1 MRQDGKAT
9 RIHLFD
15 VTTPSMRAFHMS
27 WFAFFL
33 CFFAWFGIAPQM
45 AAVRAEMGL
54 TKDQIGWLI
63 IGSVAITVIS
73 RLICGELCDRIG
85 PRLTY
90 TWLLVLG
97 SLPVMG
103 IGLAHNFPT
112 FLAFR
117 VAIGAIGAGFVITQ
131 YHTSVMFAPNCIGT
145 ANATTAGWGNM
156 GGGVTQFTMPM
167 LAAFF
172 AVTLGLGDYWGW
184 RGSMFVAGLVCML
197 TGVFYYFLTQDTPLG
212 NFSELRASGRMAPA
226 GASKG
231 AFLRTARD
239 PRVWVLFVLYAA
251 CFGVELTMDGVA
263 HLYYHDHFG
272 LSAKAAGFAAGSLGL
287 LHLFARTLG
296 GYISDRL
303 GGRWGLKARV
313 HWLFA
318 ALLLEGL
325 GLMLF
330 SRMSTVTL
338 AIPVM
343 LGFGLFMKM
352 AEGATYAVV
361 PFVNKKALG
370 SVSGI
375 VGAGGNVGA
384 VAAGFMFKGA
394 IAWPTALFV
403 LGATVSVGSFLAFV
417 IQFSTETEIEAA
429 RECAEAEGQ
438 RQQLAG
444 VKLEPE
450 PSLAGAVA

>member
-1 MRQDGKAT
+1 MMRPDGKAT
-9 RIHLFD
+9 RIDLFN
-15 VTTPSMRAFHMS
+15 VTTPPMRAFHMS

-45 AAVRAEMGL
+45 AAVRSEMGL

-63 IGSVAITVIS
+63 IGSVAITVVA
-73 RLICGELCDRIG
+73 RVVCGELCDRIG

-90 TWLLVLG
+90 SWLLILG

-103 IGLAHNFPT
+103 IGLAHDFKT

-131 YHTSVMFAPNCIGT
+131 YHTSIMFAPNCIGT

-156 GGGVTQFTMPM
+156 GGGVTQIVMPL

-172 AVTLGLGDYWGW
+172 AVTLGLGDAWGW
-184 RGSMFVAGLVCML
+184 RASMFVAGVVCLL
-197 TGVFYYFLTQDTPLG
+197 TGVAYYLLTQDTPLG
-212 NFSELRASGRMAPA
+212 NFSELRAAGRMAPA

-231 AFLRTARD
+231 AFFKTIRD
-239 PRVWVLFVLYAA
+239 PRVWVLFLLYGA
-251 CFGVELTMDGVA
+251 CFGVELTMDGIA

-272 LSAKAAGFAAGSLGL
+272 LSPQAAGLAAGSLGM

-303 GGRWGLKARV
+303 GGRWGLNARV
-313 HWLFA
+313 RWLFV

-325 GLMLF
+325 GLMVF
-330 SRMSTVTL
+330 SKMSTVAL
-338 AIPVM
+338 AIPAM
-343 LGFGLFMKM
+343 IAFGLFMKM
-352 AEGATYAVV
+352 SEGATYAVV
-361 PFVNKKALG
+361 PFVNKKAIG

-375 VGAGGNVGA
+375 VGAGGNAGA

-394 IAWPTALFV
+394 VSWSAALFV
-403 LGATVSVGSFLAFV
+403 LGALVSVASFLAFAV
-417 IQFSTETEIEAA
+417 RFS
-429 RECAEAEGQ
+429 AEAEGPAQ
-438 RQQLAG
+438 PVAEARPEG
-444 VKLEPE
+444 DPE
-450 PSLAGAVA
+450 PALAGAAV